1 MVPCKVVAI
10 CCGLLLNANENDSDV
25 CAGVRASVFVRR
37 LLLLQLLNQAGAGV
51 FA

>member
-10 CCGLLLNANENDSDV
+10 CCGLLLNANENDHGV
-25 CAGVRASVFVRR
+25 CAGVRASVFVR